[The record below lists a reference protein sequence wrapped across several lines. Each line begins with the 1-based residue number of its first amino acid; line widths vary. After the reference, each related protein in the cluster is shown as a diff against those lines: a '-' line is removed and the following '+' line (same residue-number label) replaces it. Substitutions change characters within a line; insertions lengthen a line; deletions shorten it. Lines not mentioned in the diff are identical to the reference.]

1 MNPLVFKAVE
11 KINWNKV
18 MAAAAGLIVI
28 IAVAIIIKKH
38 RKKSKTEAA
47 NEAYLKTLTGNIN
60 ISNLS
65 YDYPSWY
72 ESKAISLASAL
83 DASFGNN
90 GGLFG
95 CDQKSVYEIM
105 KQLKTSDD
113 AEQLELSFG
122 TRELNASWLKKKK
135 AMTLPQ
141 AIQELMTT
149 KEHKKVNEILKEKGI
164 EYSF

>member
-18 MAAAAGLIVI
+18 MTVAAGLIVL

-47 NEAYLKTLTGNIN
+47 NEAYLKILTGNIN

-90 GGLFG
+90 GGLLG

>member
-18 MAAAAGLIVI
+18 MTVAAGLIVL

-47 NEAYLKTLTGNIN
+47 NEAYLKILTGNIN

-90 GGLFG
+90 GGLLG

-105 KQLKTSDD
+105 EQLKTSDD